1 MRVCWAT
8 DYEGVG
14 NSFGYSNMNAEAR
27 KAIVAAGMQLDP
39 NAEIAVHVAPAHL
52 FNPIEG
58 KRNVLF
64 TAWEMEDFP
73 PRYVEEMSKADAIV
87 VTASFLVPIVKRHF
101 PEKSVFLCHLGIDAD
116 TFHFIRREKPIGKPF
131 RFLWVGA
138 PNARKG
144 WELVLESFRPFMCD
158 RRFELYIKTT
168 VTEKTE
174 RIGNVIFDSRKMTKP
189 QLAALY
195 HSAHC
200 FVFPSFGEGFGL
212 TMAEAMATGLPVVYT
227 PWSSLTDLAP
237 AYAGRFGYPLKY
249 TMIPAC
255 VTGTGGI
262 LAPQSPT
269 LPPAGRGD
277 DGARRACPPSVWRGE
292 YRNDAIPIQLAQADT
307 ADLAEKMREVWM
319 SHRHALKIGARG
331 AARIRAQFTWNHTG
345 RCLKKILEEVQI
357 TWQPA
362 HSFAT

>member
-14 NSFGYSNMNAEAR
+14 NSFGYFNMNAEAR
-27 KAIVAAGMQLDP
+27 KAIVAAGMRLDP

-58 KRNVLF
+58 KRNILF
-64 TAWEMEDFP
+64 TAWEMEDLP
-73 PRYVEEMSKADAIV
+73 PRYVKDMSKADAIV
-87 VTASFLVPIVKRHF
+87 VTASFLVPVVKRHL
-101 PEKSVFLCHLGIDAD
+101 PEKPVFLCHLGVDAD

-144 WELVLESFRPFMCD
+144 WELVLEAFRPFMCD

-174 RIGNVIFDSRKMTKP
+174 RIGNIIFDSRKMTKP
-189 QLAALY
+189 ELATLY
-195 HSAHC
+195 RSAHC

-237 AYAGRFGYPLKY
+237 AHAGRFGYPLKY

-262 LAPQSPT
+262 LAPQPCGESEAEATPT
-269 LPPAGRGD
+269 
-277 DGARRACPPSVWRGE
+277 
-292 YRNDAIPIQLAQADT
+292 QLAQADT

-319 SHRHALKIGARG
+319 SHKHALKIGARG